1 MKMSFHKNYAD
12 YQRRLELF
20 RMFERLGVFKFEMSQ
35 DEKWYG
41 SGYFWPYS

>member
-1 MKMSFHKNYAD
+1 MFQNDYND
-12 YQRRLELF
+12 YQQRLKLF
-20 RMFERLGVFKFEMSQ
+20 RVFEHLGVFKFEMGQ